1 MITNFR
7 NTEDLYMEQQIKKLL
22 KRLAFLGYGSFE
34 IKSIFR
40 YAAGSE
46 CLDEMSHSQLSEV
59 KAYLEKYEQL
69 GSNFVAGYSK

>member
-1 MITNFR
+1 
-7 NTEDLYMEQQIKKLL
+7 MEQQIMKLL

-40 YAAGSE
+40 YAAGSDN
-46 CLDEMSHSQLSEV
+46 LDELSYSQLNEV

-69 GSNFVAGYSK
+69 GSNFVAAYSK